1 MQKIWNC
8 LGRLRWLSALLLALA
23 VLAPYHQM
31 LVGRVIPIP
40 DDIFVSDLADGEFP
54 ARVEAARLVCA
65 GEAPVWTSQIFTG
78 FPLSSDPLSI
88 LFFST
93 LPPALALG
101 WLIGFLLVVAS
112 VGTYLL
118 ARQLGTSRTGAVLAG
133 FAYAWSGVFVCQLR
147 HLGILGVLAWF
158 PLALFCLEMAATGGA
173 LDSGGA
179 RAVPLRRR
187 MAWLTGFAAVF
198 GMQCLAGFPQSVYIS
213 ALVYGALVAS
223 RMGWLLAPCERSL
236 PLSQR
241 LTPVTVLAL
250 GALGAVVV
258 GALVGMV
265 ALLPLRELGSLSD
278 RSGAG
283 SYEWATHFG
292 YWPRNFVTF
301 FAPYANGNIADGT
314 YRGTNIF
321 WEDYG
326 YVGLVTVLLAIL
338 AVVVRVRRFAVVFWG
353 LAALVAYGLVLGRE
367 TPLYR
372 IAFHLVPGF
381 DTFRFPTRFLFVVEL
396 ALALLGGL
404 GLTLVEEF
412 VARKLPAKEEG
423 KRISIMVG
431 VVVVAWTAT
440 DLVYQN
446 YRQNPFVDAGMW
458 LTPPRAA
465 ATIRADGNEGRVFT
479 PGSAIFHISAF
490 HAAKGWSGDLSPYYA
505 QREFLQPNSNLLHH
519 LPTVNGYAG
528 ISPCW
533 TVDLIGDHNRRGIL
547 DRLYAL
553 DGDGFRAAPPLFDW
567 LEALSVRWVILAGR
581 VSSDR
586 LEHVGTAA
594 PAEVYRLSGTLAR
607 ARVVTKGRLIPSMD
621 ELWQL
626 IVAGKIDP
634 RREVVLHDP
643 ADAQVI
649 ATLPSGVGDGESAGD
664 ARIVVDRS
672 TEVVVEATA
681 PHGGLLL
688 LADTFYPGWEAT
700 VDGRPATI
708 LRANVAHRAV
718 ELPPGTHR
726 VVFAF
731 RSRSAIVGLT
741 LTGFGILALLISASV
756 TLRRPRDRPQSSLPC

>member
-1 MQKIWNC
+1 M
-8 LGRLRWLSALLLALA
+8 RWLPALLLVLA
-23 VLAPYHQM
+23 VLVPYHQM

-65 GEAPVWTSQIFTG
+65 GEAPVWTSQLFTG
-78 FPLSSDPLSI
+78 CLMSCDPLSI
-88 LFFST
+88 LLFCA

-101 WLIGFLLVVAS
+101 WLIGLLLVVAS
-112 VGTYLL
+112 LGTYLL
-118 ARQLGTSRTGAVLAG
+118 ARQLGASRAGAVLAG

-147 HLGILGVLAWF
+147 HPGVLGAVAWF
-158 PLALFCLEMAATGGA
+158 PLALLCLEMAATGAAPLPGT
-173 LDSGGA
+173 A
-179 RAVPLRRR
+179 RAVPARRR
-187 MAWLTGFAAVF
+187 LAWLTGFAAVF

-213 ALVYGALVAS
+213 ALVYAALVAS
-223 RMGWLLAPCERSL
+223 RMGWLLVPDERGLALSLRLAPL
-236 PLSQR
+236 K
-241 LTPVTVLAL
+241 VLAL
-250 GALGAVVV
+250 GALGAVAV

-278 RSGAG
+278 RNGAG
-283 SYEWATHFG
+283 SYEWATHFR
-292 YWPRNFVTF
+292 YWPRNFLTF

-326 YVGLVTVLLAIL
+326 YVGLVTMLLAML
-338 AVVVRVRRFAVVFWG
+338 AVVVRNRRFAVAFWG

-381 DTFRFPTRFLFVVEL
+381 DMFRFPTRFLFVVEL

-412 VARKLPAKEEG
+412 VARKVARKDVG
-423 KRISIMVG
+423 RRVSIMVG
-431 VVVVAWTAT
+431 VLVVAWSAT
-440 DLVYQN
+440 DLVHQN
-446 YRQNPFVDAGMW
+446 YRQNPFVDAASW
-458 LTPPRAA
+458 LAPPRAA
-465 ATIRADGNEGRVFT
+465 ALIRADGKDGRIFT
-479 PGSAIFHISAF
+479 PGSIILHASAF

-528 ISPCW
+528 ISPSW
-533 TVDLIGDHNRRGIL
+533 TVDLIGDHNRRGII
-547 DRLYAL
+547 DRLFVV
-553 DGDGFRAAPPLFDW
+553 DGNGFRAAPPLFDW
-567 LEALSVRWVILAGR
+567 LEALSVRWVILPGR
-581 VSSDR
+581 VTSER
-586 LEHVGTAA
+586 LEHVGSAA
-594 PAEVYRLSGTLAR
+594 PAEVYRLPGTLPR
-607 ARVVTKGRLIPSMD
+607 ARVVTKARLIPSMD
-621 ELWQL
+621 ELWRL
-626 IVAGKIDP
+626 IMAGEIDV

-643 ADAQVI
+643 AAAQLI
-649 ATLPSGVGDGESAGD
+649 ASLPSGVGNGDSAG
-664 ARIVVDRS
+664 AAQIVVDRS
-672 TEVVVEATA
+672 TELVVEASA

-700 VDGRPATI
+700 VDGRSTPM

-718 ELPPGTHR
+718 ELAPGSHR

-731 RSRSAIVGLT
+731 RPRSAMNGLKLTCFGLLSLLIAASLT
-741 LTGFGILALLISASV
+741 LRGSRVS
-756 TLRRPRDRPQSSLPC
+756 PQA